1 MVLRKPRG
9 LRHSLPGILAIAACA
24 VIAGARSFVARG
36 IHPDLVPRLFTPF
49 DRLGAE
55 TTGIEG
61 TGVGLALAHRLM
73 SKMGESD
80 RSLRNRCRQHLH
92 RLDTHRC
99 PRHRQNPPCSPI
111 QPALGANQRHP
122 ATSSAFL
129 FNHRSILCCMSRIT
143 ELITRLVGRRSAW
156 QMTVANSGA
165 TGLDIA
171 AATAPNLVLLDL
183 HLPDMDGID
192 VLRQLR
198 ANTKTESI
206 PIVMLSAVT
215 SSKQINQ
222 LLDAGAQTYLT
233 KPLA

>member
-1 MVLRKPRG
+1 M
-9 LRHSLPGILAIAACA
+9 
-24 VIAGARSFVARG
+24 
-36 IHPDLVPRLFTPF
+36 
-49 DRLGAE
+49 
-55 TTGIEG
+55 
-61 TGVGLALAHRLM
+61 
-73 SKMGESD
+73 
-80 RSLRNRCRQHLH
+80 
-92 RLDTHRC
+92 
-99 PRHRQNPPCSPI
+99 
-111 QPALGANQRHP
+111 
-122 ATSSAFL
+122 
-129 FNHRSILCCMSRIT
+129 
-143 ELITRLVGRRSAW
+143 TRLVGRRSAW

-222 LLDAGAQTYLT
+222 LLDAGAQVYLT